1 MARLTR
7 KVLEHEKMD
16 TAVALLEVTSA
27 DDQEKMIAYRFYY
40 GRINAFLDY
49 LDGKAQD
56 IPPIA

>member
-40 GRINAFLDY
+40 GRINARLDY

>member
-7 KVLEHEKMD
+7 KVLEREKMD
-16 TAVALLEVTSA
+16 TAVALLKVTSA
-27 DDQEKMIAYRFYY
+27 DDQEKMIACRFYY
-40 GRINAFLDY
+40 GRINALLDY

>member
-7 KVLEHEKMD
+7 TVLEHEKMD

-40 GRINAFLDY
+40 GRINALLDY
-49 LDGKAQD
+49 LDGKAED

>member
-27 DDQEKMIAYRFYY
+27 DDQEKIIAYRVYY
-40 GRINAFLDY
+40 GGINALLDY

>member
-1 MARLTR
+1 
-7 KVLEHEKMD
+7 MD

-40 GRINAFLDY
+40 GRINALLDY

>member
-27 DDQEKMIAYRFYY
+27 DDQGKMIAYRFYY
-40 GRINAFLDY
+40 GRINALLDY

>member
-16 TAVALLEVTSA
+16 TAVALLEVASA
-27 DDQEKMIAYRFYY
+27 DDQVKMIAYRFYY
-40 GRINAFLDY
+40 GRINALLDY
-49 LDGKAQD
+49 LDGKVQD

>member
-16 TAVALLEVTSA
+16 TAVAFLEVTSA

-40 GRINAFLDY
+40 GRINALLDY